1 MGTDAALEGG
11 EDVERLLASWR
22 RSCPRPAWPGAPRHA
37 PGRQAAGDRQRLT
50 LARAG
55 RDALGETAALRHL
68 SGMPASKPP
77 RVWSSADLDAAIERV
92 MPEVLALLADGV
104 PRTEAAIVAALAD
117 RHSKQDVMLTLMRLG
132 VLGQL
137 AMRGSRSLLAT
148 PASEPAELWTTRGQ
162 ARSHRRVT

>member
-1 MGTDAALEGG
+1 
-11 EDVERLLASWR
+11 
-22 RSCPRPAWPGAPRHA
+22 
-37 PGRQAAGDRQRLT
+37 
-50 LARAG
+50 
-55 RDALGETAALRHL
+55 
-68 SGMPASKPP
+68 MPASKPP